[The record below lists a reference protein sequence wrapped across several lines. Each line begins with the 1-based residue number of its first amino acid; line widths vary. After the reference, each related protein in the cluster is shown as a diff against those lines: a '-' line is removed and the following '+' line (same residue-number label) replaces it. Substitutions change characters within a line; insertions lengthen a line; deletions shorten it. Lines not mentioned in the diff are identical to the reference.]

1 MKNLFLISFSTNFLP
16 DLVIVIPVVD
26 ESLHLG
32 HITVVNELL
41 EVELVGLVSGDLSE
55 SQEPRH

>member
-1 MKNLFLISFSTNFLP
+1 MKNLLLISFSTDFLP

-41 EVELVGLVSGDLSE
+41 EVELVGLVSGDLPE
-55 SQEPRH
+55 SQEARH

>member
-1 MKNLFLISFSTNFLP
+1 MKNLLLISFSTDFLP

-41 EVELVGLVSGDLSE
+41 EVELVGLVPGDLPE
-55 SQEPRH
+55 SQETRH